1 MLKVT
6 SDITFI
12 ELVHVM
18 LGAANNKAEIG
29 LVVVENGDGS
39 LFGVIT
45 DGDVR
50 RALGKRISYDSPI
63 DSFVVR
69 DPVTIPFLA
78 SCRECLRCIKE
89 HEQRLKGEGRW
100 YRPEQILVVDDAKC
114 VVGVVDKMALLHHV
128 SDDIT
133 AVNIG
138 LGYIG
143 LPFSAILANA
153 GIPTCGVD
161 INEEIVALA
170 QKGQTHFF
178 EPGLEDLLQ
187 ARIASSEVKF
197 GTQIPAEGAD
207 VYFVS
212 VGTPLNSADNSF
224 NIKYLAQAMQ
234 DVGKHLVGGELVAI
248 RSTVVLGTTRKRLI
262 PILEKESG
270 LTAGVD
276 FNVVFAPERV
286 VEGNVIDEYFKI
298 PQVIGG
304 YTKHCLKR
312 GMAIF
317 SRLNPYLVE
326 TESLEAAELV
336 KLCNNTFRDVSFAFA
351 NEVALICDSF
361 NIDAIKLINAAN
373 EGYPRNKIALPSPG
387 VGGMCL
393 PKDSILYSH
402 SKGSDFSSPDFGR
415 IARTINNSMPDYVSR
430 KVIEWAE
437 FVGMRTEDVRV
448 VIFGAAF
455 KGVPE
460 TSDLR
465 KSPSLEVF
473 ELLRKYGV
481 QFISVRDSVVS
492 DNDLRSAGFDHVWD
506 GDFDLGSQAI
516 NCILILNNHIS
527 HKRYRWN
534 EILSKLEGKALVFD
548 AWGQLNQ
555 NSILSHDGISYGRLG
570 GVLLG

>member
-6 SDITFI
+6 SGTTFI

-29 LVVVENGDGS
+29 LVVVEDEDGS
-39 LFGVIT
+39 LLGVIT

-69 DPVTIPFLA
+69 DPVTIPFFA
-78 SCRECLRCIKE
+78 SRRECLRCINE
-89 HEQRLKGEGRW
+89 HEQRLKSEGRW
-100 YRPEQILVVDDAKC
+100 YRPEQILVVDEDNC
-114 VVGVVDKMALLHHV
+114 VVGVVDKMVLLNHV
-128 SDDIT
+128 SDNIT

-143 LPFSAILANA
+143 LPFSAILVNA

-161 INEEIVALA
+161 INEEVVSLA
-170 QKGQTHFF
+170 QKGQAYFF

-187 ARIASSEVKF
+187 ARLASSEIKF
-197 GTQIPAEGAD
+197 STQIPAEGAD

-224 NIKYLAQAMQ
+224 NISYLAQAMQ
-234 DVGKHLVGGELVAI
+234 DVGRHLVGGELIAI
-248 RSTVVLGTTRKRLI
+248 RSTVVLGTTRKTLI
-262 PILEKESG
+262 PILERESG
-270 LTAGVD
+270 LEAGVD

-298 PQVIGG
+298 PQIIGG

-312 GMAIF
+312 GMAVF
-317 SRLNPYLVE
+317 SRLNPYLIE

-402 SKGSDFSSPDFGR
+402 SKGIVPGSLDFGR

-437 FVGMRTEDVRV
+437 FADMRTEDIRV
-448 VIFGAAF
+448 AIFGAAF
-455 KGVPE
+455 KGIPE
-460 TSDLR
+460 TSDMR
-465 KSPSLEVF
+465 NSPSLEVF
-473 ELLRKYGV
+473 ELLKKYGV
-481 QFISVRDSVVS
+481 QFISVRDSVVP
-492 DNDLRSAGFDHVWD
+492 DNDLRRAGFDHVWD

-527 HKRYRWN
+527 HRRYRWN

-555 NSILSHDGISYGRLG
+555 NSILIHDGISYGRLG